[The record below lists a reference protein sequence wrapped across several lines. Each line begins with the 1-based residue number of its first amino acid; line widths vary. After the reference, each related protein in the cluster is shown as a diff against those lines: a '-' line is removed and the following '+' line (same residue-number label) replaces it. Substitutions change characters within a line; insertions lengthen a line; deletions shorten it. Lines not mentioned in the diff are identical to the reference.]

1 MPGVRTG
8 FAHVVA
14 PLTEGK
20 VTEFLLENGA
30 HPFHFCP
37 SPPVSL
43 LFLSLTR
50 PEKTEVLGQKFP
62 FGELKCHNG
71 RWKCPSWTFFG
82 GRILSRRDA
91 PWGTSRIPH
100 DVSCSERTNA
110 YVEAIRIQKRPA
122 SWKFPKEDS
131 IGTGRNGY
139 ACFSTLTF
147 SVCGSVARGSAYEL
161 HLVPVHHIHALG
173 ECHADTALAVVD
185 QASRHVDDA
194 DLGIG

>member
-50 PEKTEVLGQKFP
+50 PEKK
-62 FGELKCHNG
+62 
-71 RWKCPSWTFFG
+71 
-82 GRILSRRDA
+82 RR
-91 PWGTSRIPH
+91 PWGGSSLLENRSAIMGGGNVLPGRFWGESFPGEMLHREPPKFRIMSRA
-100 DVSCSERTNA
+100 VRGK
-110 YVEAIRIQKRPA
+110 IQKRPV
-122 SWKFPKEDS
+122 SWKFPKDDS

-139 ACFSTLTF
+139 ACFSTQMF
-147 SVCGSVARGSAYEL
+147 SVCGSVARGSAYEV
-161 HLVPVHHIHALG
+161 HLVPVYHIHALG
-173 ECHADTALAVVD
+173 ECHADTAFAVVN

>member
-43 LFLSLTR
+43 LFLSLTM
-50 PEKTEVLGQKFP
+50 PEKKRRPWGGSSLLENRSVIMGVGNVLSGRFWGESFPGEMLHREPPKFRMMSRAVRGQMHMLRPYGYRK
-62 FGELKCHNG
+62 G
-71 RWKCPSWTFFG
+71 RRPG
-82 GRILSRRDA
+82 NSRRM
-91 PWGTSRIPH
+91 IPF
-100 DVSCSERTNA
+100 D
-110 YVEAIRIQKRPA
+110 
-122 SWKFPKEDS
+122 
-131 IGTGRNGY
+131 TGRNGY
-139 ACFSTLTF
+139 ACFSTQTF

-173 ECHADTALAVVD
+173 ECHADTAFAVVE

>member
-50 PEKTEVLGQKFP
+50 SEKTEVLGQKFP

-71 RWKCPSWTFFG
+71 RWKCPSWTFWG
-82 GRILSRRDA
+82 GESFPGEMLHREPPEFRIMSRAVR
-91 PWGTSRIPH
+91 GK
-100 DVSCSERTNA
+100 
-110 YVEAIRIQKRPA
+110 IQKRPA
-122 SWKFPKEDS
+122 SWKFPKDDS

-139 ACFSTLTF
+139 ACFSTQTF
-147 SVCGSVARGSAYEL
+147 SVCGSVARGSAYEV
-161 HLVPVHHIHALG
+161 HLVPVYYIHALG
-173 ECHADTALAVVD
+173 ECHADTAFAVVD

>member
-50 PEKTEVLGQKFP
+50 PEKK
-62 FGELKCHNG
+62 
-71 RWKCPSWTFFG
+71 
-82 GRILSRRDA
+82 RR
-91 PWGTSRIPH
+91 PWGGSSLLENRSVIMGVGNVLSGRFWGESFPGEMLHGEPPEFRMMSRA
-100 DVSCSERTNA
+100 VRGK
-110 YVEAIRIQKRPA
+110 IQKRPA
-122 SWKFPKEDS
+122 SWKFPKDDS

-139 ACFSTLTF
+139 ACFSTQTF

-173 ECHADTALAVVD
+173 ECHADTAFAVVD